1 MIHKVVQ
8 LCINTHYMYPFWVY
22 TTKPII
28 LYNLGSPS
36 HDSIRSLSY
45 QDADVFL
52 LCYKISDPDSLY
64 NVKNK
69 WIREIRSQKFN
80 KRHQPHVVLC
90 GCQADL
96 RSDPKTLAALGKV
109 GRMPTS
115 SEQALAICCEIGAVN
130 YVETSSLPGTISEL

>member
-1 MIHKVVQ
+1 
-8 LCINTHYMYPFWVY
+8 MYVSSFF
-22 TTKPII
+22 I
-28 LYNLGSPS
+28 GSPA
-36 HDSIRSLSY
+36 HDSVRALSY

-80 KRHQPHVVLC
+80 NSHQPPVVLC
-90 GCQADL
+90 GCQADQ
-96 RSDPKTLAALGKV
+96 RTDPQTLAALGKI

-130 YVETSSLPGTISEL
+130 YVETSSIPGNILSFQKLISIFLAYLK